1 MSTERPAPYTSPE
14 SPAPPAASA
23 EGSSSPA
30 TPWNLRELFYLLL
43 FVPFALIVSNFT
55 VAAGYVTFRH
65 LTGRHGPMG
74 EAGQNPFLLVANQS
88 LFYAFLFSYIFLL
101 VVAKYRSPFWA
112 TVQWR
117 NPTLRQ
123 ALFRFLE
130 GVLLAF
136 LVQFSPQL
144 LPDKENFPLEQL
156 LRSPHGAYVVG
167 AFAVLVAPFMEEL
180 LFRGVLFAIFER
192 RAGLRFAVVS
202 TAILFA
208 ALHVPEYWGAWHHVM
223 MILLVGVVFSLAR
236 GLTGSLAP
244 SVILHLAYNA
254 TLMAAF
260 LFAQNRSAALHGLF
274 LP

>member
-1 MSTERPAPYTSPE
+1 MPSELPEACASPE
-14 SPAPPAASA
+14 SPAPPAAPA
-23 EGSSSPA
+23 EGSSPPPS
-30 TPWNLRELFYLLL
+30 PWNLRELFYLLL
-43 FVPFALIVSNFT
+43 FAPFALLVSNL
-55 VAAGYVTFRH
+55 VAAAGYVTFRH
-65 LTGRHGPMG
+65 LTGRHGPVG
-74 EAGQNPFLLVANQS
+74 AAGQNPFLLVANQS
-88 LFYAFLFSYIFLL
+88 LFYAFLFGYIYLL
-101 VVAKYRSPFWA
+101 VVAKYRSPFWR
-112 TVQWR
+112 TIQWR

-130 GVLLAF
+130 GVLLAV
-136 LVQFSPQL
+136 LVQFAPQL

-156 LRSPHGAYVVG
+156 LRSPQGAYVVG
-167 AFAVLVAPFMEEL
+167 AFAVFVAPFMEEL

-260 LFAQNRSAALHGLF
+260 LLEQHRTAALDGLF